1 MENVMLVP
9 LISGFIAG
17 IAGGMGIGGGALLI
31 PALTLFG
38 KIEQHTA
45 QSANLI
51 FFIPT
56 ALSALVIHIK
66 NKSIDIKKALI
77 MSSGGIAG
85 ALLGSAV
92 ANFTDGAV
100 LRKMFAVFLAVFG
113 IAEIMRKEEK

>member
-1 MENVMLVP
+1 M
-9 LISGFIAG
+9 
-17 IAGGMGIGGGALLI
+17 
-31 PALTLFG
+31 
-38 KIEQHTA
+38 
-45 QSANLI
+45 
-51 FFIPT
+51 
-56 ALSALVIHIK
+56 
-66 NKSIDIKKALI
+66 KKAVI